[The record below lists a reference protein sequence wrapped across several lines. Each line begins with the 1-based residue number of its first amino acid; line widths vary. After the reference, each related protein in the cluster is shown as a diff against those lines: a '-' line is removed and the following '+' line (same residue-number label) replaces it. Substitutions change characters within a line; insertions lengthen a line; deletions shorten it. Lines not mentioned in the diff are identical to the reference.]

1 MNYKKGI
8 LSVVL
13 WFIYAIAAGTGLVG
27 TTMVMLLPEGAS
39 RPIGLVIAG
48 VWLAVTGLVVF
59 LLHRFLSVKQ
69 TQKWAQGS
77 ENSGQVKLVIE
88 GLSVVALIAAG
99 IALRVREIM
108 RYDISGESG
117 NIWFDAVKVTET
129 TRIPQVVH
137 GAVYFYLQVLHGLLV
152 FLGNKMTVALV
163 LQLVLQ
169 ILTGIF
175 LYFAVRKLTGTV
187 AAVVALG
194 YWMLCPV
201 LSGTVILGPEPL
213 YQLLWMIGLC
223 VCVEALD
230 SFRQRGDT
238 PGIRSVGGFL
248 LSGVVIGILGYLDVT
263 GLLLLLVVFSVLFME
278 TKRPV
283 KRMRRIGAGAL
294 GLFGT
299 VFTFFV
305 CIALDAVGS
314 GKQMENVLLAWG
326 KVFSPGKFT
335 WIALYEQPSV
345 HTYVPSKLVAAIII
359 AIMVTILATG
369 AFSYWCRK
377 EHERQSLWIALV
389 LALGILSGCGMLS
402 EDMPGLTLLYL
413 LLAVAAG
420 AGAQAVLPYE
430 MDLLR
435 GFTPVLSEP
444 VEAVPVG
451 AAPKKRRLK
460 VQDLETEDLPEE
472 EPVTVPEEIP
482 EVAEADKIQFIENPL
497 PLPKKH
503 VPKVLDYKLNSDDDG
518 DFDYPVADDDDFDL

>member
-13 WFIYAIAAGTGLVG
+13 WFIYAMIAGTGLVG

-59 LLHRFLSVKQ
+59 LLHRFLRI
-69 TQKWAQGS
+69 KWAQGG
-77 ENSGQVKLVIE
+77 ENSGQVKLIIE
-88 GLSVVALIAAG
+88 GLFVVALIAVG

-108 RYDISGESG
+108 LYDISGESS
-117 NIWFDAVKVTET
+117 NIWFDTVKVTET
-129 TRIPQVVH
+129 TQIPRVVH

-152 FLGNKMTVALV
+152 FLGNKTTAALV

-175 LYFAVRKLTGTV
+175 LYFSVRKLTGTA
-187 AAVVALG
+187 AAVVALV

-201 LSGTVILGPEPL
+201 LSGTVVLGPEPL
-213 YQLLWMIGLC
+213 YQLLWMIGLR

-230 SFRQRGDT
+230 SFRQRGDS
-238 PGIRSVGGFL
+238 PGIRSVGGFF
-248 LSGVVIGILGYLDVT
+248 LSGIAIGILGYLDVT
-263 GLLLLLVVFSVLFME
+263 GLLLLLVVFSVLFLE
-278 TKRPV
+278 TKRQV
-283 KRMRRIGAGAL
+283 KLMRRIGAGAL

-299 VFTFFV
+299 VLTFFV

-314 GKQMENVLLAWG
+314 GKQMENVLLAWW

-335 WIALYEQPSV
+335 WIALYEQPTI
-345 HTYVPSKLVAAIII
+345 HTYVPSKVAAVIII
-359 AIMVTILATG
+359 AVMATIG

-377 EHERQSLWIALV
+377 EHERQSVWLALV

-420 AGAQAVLPYE
+420 AGVQAVLPYE
-430 MDLLR
+430 MELLR
-435 GFTPVLSEP
+435 EFRPVLSET

-451 AAPKKRRLK
+451 ATQKKRRLK
-460 VQDLETEDLPEE
+460 IQDLETEEFPEE
-472 EPVTVPEEIP
+472 EPTPVSEEIQ
-482 EVAEADKIQFIENPL
+482 ETEKIQFIENPL